1 LPLNPPPRAIVLAF
15 AGGAAG
21 TLVRALIGLSF
32 ETPVT
37 LLIVNLLGTA
47 FLGYINGSS
56 GRERP
61 RFHSAAAKWF
71 WGAGFCGGFT
81 TMSGLALAFVMF
93 TANSG
98 VIASLVYVLLQF
110 AAGLLA
116 YALAFR
122 IGRGAW
128 PNVV

>member
-1 LPLNPPPRAIVLAF
+1 LALNPPPRAIALTS

-21 TLVRALIGLSF
+21 TLLRALIGLGF

-37 LLIVNLLGTA
+37 LLIVNLLGAA
-47 FLGYINGSS
+47 FLGYINGVS
-56 GRERP
+56 GREKP
-61 RFHSAAAKWF
+61 RFHSAGAKWF

-93 TANSG
+93 TADYG
-98 VIASLVYVLLQF
+98 VIASLVYVLIQF

-128 PNVV
+128 PNVG